1 MKELFLEV
9 ITPAKAAFSGKV
21 KSVSFPGLA
30 GGFQVLYNH
39 APLMS
44 SIETGLVKVTDE
56 NGSEN
61 VFCTSGGTVQVA
73 ENKIL
78 VLAESFESK
87 DEIDVERA
95 ESSLKRAKER
105 LAIKFKP
112 EIDEVRAETA
122 LKRAVNRLKL
132 AGKN

>member
-9 ITPAKAAFSGKV
+9 ITPSKAAYSGNV
-21 KSVSFPGLA
+21 KSITFPGLA
-30 GGFQVLYNH
+30 GGFQVLFNH

-44 SIETGLVKVTDE
+44 SIETGLIKITNE
-56 NGSEN
+56 NGSEDL
-61 VFCTSGGTVQVA
+61 FCTSGGTVQVA
-73 ENKIL
+73 ENKVL

-95 ESSLKRAKER
+95 QKSKER
-105 LAIKFKP
+105 ARERLVVKFKP
-112 EIDEVRAETA
+112 DVDETRAEAA

-132 AGKN
+132 AGRS